1 MDEGSHQEELQD
13 LADAEL
19 EEAFIHLTRYI
30 TRTRR
35 GGDEP
40 NPRMLEL
47 RDALA
52 LAYDRRHGTP
62 IESVPNVVRRLQ
74 RGG

>member
-1 MDEGSHQEELQD
+1 MDEGRHQEEEIQG

-19 EEAFIHLTRYI
+19 QEAFIHLTRYI
-30 TRTRR
+30 SRTRQ

-52 LAYDRRHGTP
+52 REYDRRHTTP
-62 IESVPNVVRRLQ
+62 IESAPHVVRRLQ
-74 RGG
+74 

>member
-1 MDEGSHQEELQD
+1 MDEGRRQELGG

-19 EEAFIHLTRYI
+19 EEAFINLTRYI
-30 TRTRR
+30 TRIRR

-47 RDALA
+47 RDAIA
-52 LAYDRRHGTP
+52 REYDRRHGTP
-62 IESVPNVVRRLQ
+62 IESAPNVVRRL
-74 RGG
+74 G

>member
-1 MDEGSHQEELQD
+1 MDEGRHQKEELQD

-52 LAYDRRHGTP
+52 REYDRRHGTP

-74 RGG
+74 

>member
-1 MDEGSHQEELQD
+1 MNEGRHQELQG

-30 TRTRR
+30 TRTRQ

-52 LAYDRRHGTP
+52 REYERRHV
-62 IESVPNVVRRLQ
+62 VPLKSASNVVRRLSEQ
-74 RGG
+74 

>member
-1 MDEGSHQEELQD
+1 MNEVRHQELQG

-30 TRTRR
+30 TRTRQ

-52 LAYDRRHGTP
+52 REYERRHV
-62 IESVPNVVRRLQ
+62 VPLKSASNVVRRLSEQ
-74 RGG
+74 

>member
-1 MDEGSHQEELQD
+1 MDEGSHQEEELQG
-13 LADAEL
+13 LTDAEL
-19 EEAFIHLTRYI
+19 HEAFIHLTRYI
-30 TRTRR
+30 TRTRQ

-47 RDALA
+47 KDALA
-52 LAYDRRHGTP
+52 REYDRRHGTP

-74 RGG
+74 

>member
-1 MDEGSHQEELQD
+1 MNEVRHQELQG

-30 TRTRR
+30 TRTRQ

-40 NPRMLEL
+40 SPKILDL
-47 RDALA
+47 RETNARE
-52 LAYDRRHGTP
+52 YVRRHDTP
-62 IESVPNVVRRLQ
+62 IESASGVVRRLK
-74 RGG
+74 

>member
-1 MDEGSHQEELQD
+1 MDEGRSRELGG

-19 EEAFIHLTRYI
+19 GEAFVHLTRYI

-40 NPRMLEL
+40 NPRILAL
-47 RDALA
+47 RDAIA
-52 LAYDRRHGTP
+52 REYDRRHGTP
-62 IESVPNVVRRLQ
+62 IESAPDVARRL
-74 RGG
+74 R